1 MTLEVNEKAFEDAIQ
16 YALTEVWLIL
26 HDEIVK
32 ITPRDLERLPVD
44 NIDRKDG
51 KTPIRRNGPRPVQIF
66 WHWYSGVTGNLKRS
80 IAHGVNRKAYEVNVW
95 VSSSGPAVNYAK
107 YLEYG
112 TARMA
117 PRSFLQKTI
126 EDTKIQEKLAKTF
139 ETAFFQ
145 RLERYNK

>member
-1 MTLEVNEKAFEDAIQ
+1 MTLEVNERAFEDAIQ
-16 YALTEVWLIL
+16 FALTEVWLIL

-32 ITPRDLERLPVD
+32 ITPRDLDRLPIN
-44 NIDRKDG
+44 NINRKDG
-51 KTPIRRNGPRPVQIF
+51 KVPLRRSGPKPVQIF
-66 WHWYSGVTGNLKRS
+66 GNWYPGVTGNLKRS
-80 IAHGVNRKAYEVNVW
+80 IAHSVDRRSYEVNVW
-95 VSSSGPAVNYAK
+95 VSSTGPAVNYAK

-126 EDTKIQEKLAKTF
+126 EDPRIQEKLAKAF